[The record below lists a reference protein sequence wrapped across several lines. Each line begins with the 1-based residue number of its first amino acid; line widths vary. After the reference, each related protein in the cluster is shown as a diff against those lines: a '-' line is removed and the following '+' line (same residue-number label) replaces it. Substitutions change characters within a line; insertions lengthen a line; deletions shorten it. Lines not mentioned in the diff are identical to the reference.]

1 MEKMLNVAGKESSR
15 YVTRQKYPHISQL
28 IASYTVGRSTQDRSL
43 CASLFPCKDG
53 NIQDIEV
60 GFVFYRVPNLFR
72 NVICNWLK
80 FR

>member
-43 CASLFPCKDG
+43 CASLFPCNDG
-53 NIQDIEV
+53 FIQDVEV
-60 GFVFYRVPNLFR
+60 DFVFY
-72 NVICNWLK
+72 K
-80 FR
+80 AT